1 MSTLRQF
8 RKGLNEAWDTLAVG
22 WQRLYRHAAGAITRF
37 TPARKAPEQPGQE
50 TDVRGTG
57 WGVLA
62 AEVFDNDD
70 RVVVRMEV
78 PGMQKEDFDLQVM
91 DGFLVVRGEKQVDRE
106 RTLGRYRI
114 SECAYGRFER
124 AVPLPA
130 AVDTGKATARYRK
143 GVLRVELPRTAVR
156 QRSTVKVEV
165 TS

>member
-37 TPARKAPEQPGQE
+37 TPVRKTADPAGQE
-50 TDVRGTG
+50 IGMHGTG

-62 AEVFDNDD
+62 AEVFDDDD

-78 PGMQKEDFDLQVM
+78 PGMQKDDFDLQVM
-91 DGFLVVRGEKQVDRE
+91 DGFLVIRGEKQVDRE

-143 GVLRVELPRTAVR
+143 GVLRVEMPTTAVR
-156 QRSTVKVEV
+156 QRATVKVEV